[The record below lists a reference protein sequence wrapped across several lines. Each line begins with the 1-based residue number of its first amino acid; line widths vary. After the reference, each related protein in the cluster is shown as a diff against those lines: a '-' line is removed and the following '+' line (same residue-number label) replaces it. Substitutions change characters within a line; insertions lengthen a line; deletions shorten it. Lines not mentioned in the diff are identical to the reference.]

1 METERL
7 VVVVLVVLG
16 AMALAVVLQRR
27 RPDPPT
33 QARWSVPSQIDRS
46 DFPHPDT
53 PWLVAVFTSTTCD
66 ACAGTM
72 AKSEV
77 LACDEVAVAEVELG
91 GNPALHRRYDI
102 DAVPTMVIA
111 DRSGVVRASFVGPPP
126 ASDLWAAMA
135 ELRRLSDDS

>member
-1 METERL
+1 MELERL

-16 AMALAVVLQRR
+16 AMALAFVLQRR

-33 QARWSVPSQIDRS
+33 QARWKVPSQLDRS
-46 DFPHPDT
+46 DFPRPEA

-77 LACDEVAVAEVELG
+77 LACEEVAVAEVELG
-91 GNPALHRRYDI
+91 SNPALHRRYDI

-135 ELRRLSDDS
+135 ELRRHSEG